1 MRRNIISHS
10 IVFVFSLLFMSTSTM
25 AQATSTTTVETIP
38 LSGTLYACNGE
49 PVNFDGTGKTVLHL
63 SRNNIGQVN
72 LSGSGTTIIR
82 AVGEITG
89 ANYIARETYSFG
101 GRYDASEPFPIYT
114 TITDSYILI
123 GQGRVPNLKLHVLI
137 HNTINA
143 NGELTSS
150 KFIFDVDCNP

>member
-1 MRRNIISHS
+1 MVVLSVS
-10 IVFVFSLLFMSTSTM
+10 SM
-25 AQATSTTTVETIP
+25 AQASSTTTVETIP

-49 PVNFDGTGKTVLHL
+49 AVNFDGTAKTVLHF

-72 LSGSGTTIIR
+72 LHGSGNTNIR

-89 ANYIARETYSFG
+89 ARYIVRESYSYG
-101 GRYDASEPFPIYT
+101 GRYDSNEPFPIYV
-114 TITDSYILI
+114 TIVDNYSLI

-143 NGELTSS
+143 NGDLTSS
-150 KFIFDVDCNP
+150 KFVFDVDCNP